1 VDPYSGFEDFVR
13 ARTAALSRTAYL
25 LTGDHQLAEDLLQV
39 ALTRVASRW
48 AQLRGGAP
56 DAYTRRVMVNELTS
70 WRRRRRY
77 HERPS
82 DRLPQGEPAADPA
95 ATTVRRVVVGQAL
108 AQLTARQRAILVLR
122 FYEDLSEADTAAAL
136 GCSVGAVKSGAHA
149 AMARLRACAPELAD
163 LLNESSEVAR

>member
-39 ALTRVASRW
+39 ALTRVAARW
-48 AQLRGGAP
+48 AQLRNGTP
-56 DAYTRRVMVNELTS
+56 DAYARRVMVNEITS

-82 DRLPQGEPAADPA
+82 DRVPESESAADTA
-95 ATTVRRVVVGQAL
+95 AATVRRVVVGQAL
-108 AQLTARQRAILVLR
+108 AQLTARQRAMLVLR
-122 FYEDLSEADTAAAL
+122 FYEDLSEADTAATL
-136 GCSVGAVKSGAHA
+136 GCSVGAVKSGTHTAL
-149 AMARLRACAPELAD
+149 ARLRTLSPELAD
-163 LLNESSEVAR
+163 LLNESNEVAR

>member
-1 VDPYSGFEDFVR
+1 VDPYSGFEEFVR

-48 AQLRGGAP
+48 AQLRGGTP
-56 DAYTRRVMVNELTS
+56 DAYTRRVMVNEITS

-82 DRLPQGEPAADPA
+82 DRVPDGESTADPA
-95 ATTVRRVVVGQAL
+95 AATVRRVVVGQAL
-108 AQLTARQRAILVLR
+108 AQLAPRQRAILVLR
-122 FYEDLSEADTAAAL
+122 FYEDLSEADTAATL
-136 GCSVGAVKSGAHA
+136 GCSVGTVKSGTHA
-149 AMARLRACAPELAD
+149 ALARLRTSSPELAD
-163 LLNESSEVAR
+163 LLHESNEVAR